1 MVRFGDAER
10 RILSYFSKGT
20 KVIYKNREYEIIE
33 AGKPTCPYGE
43 PKTDIYV
50 LVENDF
56 GTEEIKISYKTFMS
70 RILGTTINE
79 TYMGHDW
86 VFSCLP

>member
-56 GTEEIKISYKTFMS
+56 GTEEIKISYKKENADFLENKTNAE
-70 RILGTTINE
+70 RAEIGRA
-79 TYMGHDW
+79 H
-86 VFSCLP
+86 V

>member
-50 LVENDF
+50 LERV
-56 GTEEIKISYKTFMS
+56 
-70 RILGTTINE
+70 
-79 TYMGHDW
+79 
-86 VFSCLP
+86 